1 MFNQNLS
8 LMSIISTFVNSMT
21 KSLFL
26 LYQYMLN
33 HSVLTYQIILTR
45 ILLSIILEYVTQC
58 TYKQIWLSC
67 KLFVLLLEICSMY
80 FAENYIIVK
89 LKRCVM

>member
-8 LMSIISTFVNSMT
+8 LMSIINTFVNSMT

-33 HSVLTYQIILTR
+33 HSVLVSKKTASSTVR
-45 ILLSIILEYVTQC
+45 IYGTWPIRV
-58 TYKQIWLSC
+58 
-67 KLFVLLLEICSMY
+67 
-80 FAENYIIVK
+80 FADQ
-89 LKRCVM
+89 